1 MNKHA
6 SKGAEP
12 CNAKRKETISD
23 IAIAVLGVGFLSP
36 WIIGYRDETNASW
49 DAWWGGF
56 LVATLA
62 LSGLAAYAEWKA
74 WASFGDLD
82 RAGALAPGIPFKR
95 ERVVSPSH
103 HRVRGPFRSSPGDH
117 FTLRYEQKA
126 DARRRNRRKGGGVS
140 EQCRRRGLNILCEVS
155 RGAADFTAPLFAHT
169 VG

>member
-23 IAIAVLGVGFLSP
+23 IAIAVLGVGLFLSP

-74 WASFGDLD
+74 WANLALGIWI
-82 RAGALAPGIPFKR
+82 GLAPWLLGFH
-95 ERVVSPSH
+95 SSASASL
-103 HRVRGPFRSSPGDH
+103 VRHTIGCAGLSGRPQATTS
-117 FTLRYEQKA
+117 RYGM
-126 DARRRNRRKGGGVS
+126 NRRPTLAEETGGK
-140 EQCRRRGLNILCEVS
+140 
-155 RGAADFTAPLFAHT
+155 GAASQNNAA
-169 VG
+169 VAA